1 MSKICDPRL
10 FPRIP
15 AEERLVRVL
24 NIFWPGHGLINTTK
38 MPTEKQFEAF
48 HELTNGTD
56 PEETEYRCVMMGW
69 HPINAYFEFNDQSSI
84 SMVKHISCME
94 KLLKPDKVIIDQL
107 TLSENLDHKFGGAI
121 SFTYSYPNGGNIS
134 IYVFLWGGERLQ
146 IQNVSVSKEELAK
159 DILHLIDLTIAFVS
173 GVPNSHERYLV

>member
-1 MSKICDPRL
+1 MSKICDTRL
-10 FPRIP
+10 FPRMP
-15 AEERLVRVL
+15 AEKRLVDVL

-38 MPTEKQFEAF
+38 MPTDKQLEVF
-48 HELTNGTD
+48 HESIKGTD
-56 PEETEYRCVMMGW
+56 LDWLQSCGIAGF
-69 HPINAYFEFNDQSSI
+69 HPINEYFDFVNQSTISI
-84 SMVKHISCME
+84 VKRISHME
-94 KLLKPDKVIIDQL
+94 RLLTDKVVEIDRL
-107 TLSENLDHKFGGAI
+107 SLSENLDHKFGGAI